1 MHVLLIGPGGAGKST
16 VGALL
21 AQRLD
26 YPFIDLNT
34 VFCERI
40 ANIREYL
47 QTHGY
52 ESYLEQNAALFASLL
67 NEQEKNAVFALSS
80 GFLATDIRPD
90 IVQMNRQRVRE
101 CGVSVL
107 LMPYKNVDDACRCIV
122 GRQLTR
128 GFGLERHKEER
139 KFRQRFGEYSALG
152 DVQIFS
158 VSPPHDIVE
167 QTVQGLARFS
177 SMSRV
182 SR

>member
-26 YPFIDLNT
+26 YPFIDLDT

-40 ANIREYL
+40 ANIHDYL

-80 GFLATDIRPD
+80 GFLATD
-90 IVQMNRQRVRE
+90 
-101 CGVSVL
+101 
-107 LMPYKNVDDACRCIV
+107 RCIV